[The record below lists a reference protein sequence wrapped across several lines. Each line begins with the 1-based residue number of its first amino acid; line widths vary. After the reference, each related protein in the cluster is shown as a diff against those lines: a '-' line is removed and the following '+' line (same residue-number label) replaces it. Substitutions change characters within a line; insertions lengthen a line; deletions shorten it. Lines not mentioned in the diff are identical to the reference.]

1 MEAIEVIRFLS
12 GPVIGGIIGYCTNWL
27 AIKMLFRPYNEIK
40 IRGHVLPFTPGIIPR
55 RKDRLARAIGERVH
69 ETMFT
74 RQDIEDFFLSEDMKK
89 AVTKGFMDTI
99 YGGEKPLSI
108 MDLLDDVMT
117 EEEFVDLQ
125 NDLDKFMYYKVHS
138 IINRTNIAELVS
150 QETAKIMKEKA
161 GTGIASRVLGGG
173 RTTAISDY
181 LGMHMQGFA
190 KEQVET
196 LIMPILREETAE
208 AFVAPISNHLEEIKI
223 NDVQLE
229 NLIRR
234 AYEKFMNEYVMEVVK
249 VFDIASLTERKIIEF
264 KSEEIEELVN
274 MTIKSEMQAVV
285 NLGAVIG
292 IVIGLVN
299 SFINIL

>member
-1 MEAIEVIRFLS
+1 MDVIQFIS

-40 IRGHVLPFTPGIIPR
+40 IGGKVLPFTPGIIPR
-55 RKDRLARAIGERVH
+55 RKDKLARVIGERVH

-74 RQDIEDFFLSEDMKK
+74 QQDIEDFFLSEDMKK

-99 YGGEKPLSI
+99 YGGEKPISI

-117 EEEFVDLQ
+117 EAEFIDLQ

-138 IINRTNIAELVS
+138 VINRTNIAELVS
-150 QETAKIMKEKA
+150 QETAKILKEKS
-161 GTGIASRVLGGG
+161 GTGIASKVLGGG
-173 RTTAISDY
+173 RTTALSDY
-181 LGMHMQGFA
+181 LGKHMQGFA

-196 LIMPILREETAE
+196 LIMPILREETAD
-208 AFVAPISNHLEEIKI
+208 AFVAPISSHLEEVKI
-223 NDVQLE
+223 NEVQLE

-249 VFDIASLTERKIIEF
+249 VFDIATLTERKIIEF
-264 KSEEIEELVN
+264 KSEEIEEIVN

-292 IVIGLVN
+292 VVIGFVN
-299 SFINIL
+299 SFINTL